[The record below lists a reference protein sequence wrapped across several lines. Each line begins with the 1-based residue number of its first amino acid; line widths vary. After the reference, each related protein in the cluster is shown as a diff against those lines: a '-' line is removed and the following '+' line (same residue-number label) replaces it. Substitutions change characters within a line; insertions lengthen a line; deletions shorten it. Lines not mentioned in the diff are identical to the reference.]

1 MSIHP
6 ARRLATGAAIAVA
19 ALAGAG
25 APAAFARHGADDP
38 VGHDRG
44 DDHGGARIGCHA
56 ADDRRGDD
64 RGGRHHARRGHAAR
78 HGADD
83 GPNHVRHGGGDG
95 SNHVRHGGGGGP
107 KFG

>member
-1 MSIHP
+1 MSSHP
-6 ARRLATGAAIAVA
+6 ARRLATGATIAIV
-19 ALAGAG
+19 ALAGAA

-44 DDHGGARIGCHA
+44 DDHGGARHARA

-64 RGGRHHARRGHAAR
+64 HGRHHGRHHRR

-83 GPNHVRHGGGDG
+83 GPNHR
-95 SNHVRHGGGGGP
+95 
-107 KFG
+107 